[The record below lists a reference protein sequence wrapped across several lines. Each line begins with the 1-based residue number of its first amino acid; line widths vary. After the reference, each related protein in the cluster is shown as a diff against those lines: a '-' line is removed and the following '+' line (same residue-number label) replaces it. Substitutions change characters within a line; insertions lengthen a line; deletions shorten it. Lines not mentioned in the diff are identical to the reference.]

1 MARARAAQTVELRN
15 GVGRGRLIPALESPL
30 QLPFT
35 AEPVTDGNQLS
46 APPDGACPKPE
57 LCALDSVLP
66 GVSVRIKQL
75 NGSAEMTSRLREMGF
90 CEEQRIK
97 LLMNHTNIIC
107 QVCNARLGISSQL
120 AKSIMVERIPAPSA
134 KPKPT

>member
-1 MARARAAQTVELRN
+1 MTHGN
-15 GVGRGRLIPALESPL
+15 ESP
-30 QLPFT
+30 
-35 AEPVTDGNQLS
+35 
-46 APPDGACPKPE
+46 APPDGPCPKPE

-75 NGSAEMTSRLREMGF
+75 NGSAEVTNRLREMGF
-90 CEEQRIK
+90 CEEQRVR
-97 LLMNHTNIIC
+97 LLMKHTNIIC

-120 AKSIMVERIPAPSA
+120 AKTIMVEQIPAPAA

>member
-1 MARARAAQTVELRN
+1 MA
-15 GVGRGRLIPALESPL
+15 ALESQS
-30 QLPFT
+30 QLALT
-35 AEPVTDGNQLS
+35 GLPVTDGHQPPTL
-46 APPDGACPKPE
+46 PDGSCPKPE

-75 NGSAEMTSRLREMGF
+75 NGSTEVTARLREMGF

-97 LLMNHTNIIC
+97 LLMKHTNIIC

-120 AKSIMVERIPAPSA
+120 AKTIMVEQIPSSGS

>member
-1 MARARAAQTVELRN
+1 MFIATDYR
-15 GVGRGRLIPALESPL
+15 ALERPPKLALTRRPVSPDNEH
-30 QLPFT
+30 P
-35 AEPVTDGNQLS
+35 
-46 APPDGACPKPE
+46 APTGAACPQPE
-57 LCALDSVLP
+57 LCSLDAVKP

-107 QVCNARLGISSQL
+107 QVCNARLGIS
-120 AKSIMVERIPAPSA
+120 
-134 KPKPT
+134 

>member
-1 MARARAAQTVELRN
+1 MR
-15 GVGRGRLIPALESPL
+15 ALERPL
-30 QLPFT
+30 KVALT
-35 AEPVTDGNQLS
+35 AAPVTDGHEPS
-46 APPDGACPKPE
+46 AAPDGSCPKPE

-75 NGSAEMTSRLREMGF
+75 NGSTEVTARLREMGF

-120 AKSIMVERIPAPSA
+120 AKTIMVEPIPAPGA

>member
-1 MARARAAQTVELRN
+1 MTSGN
-15 GVGRGRLIPALESPL
+15 ESTS
-30 QLPFT
+30 Q
-35 AEPVTDGNQLS
+35 
-46 APPDGACPKPE
+46 PPGGCPKPE

-66 GVSVRIKQL
+66 GASVRIKQL
-75 NGSAEMTSRLREMGF
+75 NGSTEITARLREMGF

-120 AKSIMVERIPAPSA
+120 AKTIMVEQIPAASS